1 MRGWLI
7 GLVSVACG
15 VAGWEVVRQLHPA
28 QEPWD
33 VKEYW
38 IAVYPGMMIASAL
51 LGYLAPSLP
60 WRWGLA
66 MIMGQA
72 LWLFLKTSL
81 KSGVPNLWPI
91 SLAFFAI
98 LSLPC
103 IGAAY
108 LGAFLGRR
116 KAT

>member
-15 VAGWEVVRQLHPA
+15 VAGWEIVRLLHPA

-33 VKEYW
+33 VKAYW
-38 IAVYPGMMIASAL
+38 TAVYPGLIIVSGL
-51 LGYLAPSLP
+51 LGSLAPSRP

-66 MIMGQA
+66 IMMGQG
-72 LWLFLKTSL
+72 LWLLLTTL
-81 KSGVPNLWPI
+81 KSGMPNLWPM
-91 SLAFFAI
+91 SLALFAI

-103 IGAAY
+103 IVAAY
-108 LGAFLGRR
+108 VGAFLGRR
-116 KAT
+116 AAG

>member
-7 GLVSVACG
+7 GLVSAACG
-15 VAGWEVVRQLHPA
+15 VAGWEIVQLLYPA

-38 IAVYPGMMIASAL
+38 IAAYPGMTIVSAL
-51 LGYLAPSLP
+51 LGYLAPSQP
-60 WRWGLA
+60 WRWGLT
-66 MIMGQA
+66 MIVGQG
-72 LWLFLKTSL
+72 LWFLLKTSF

-91 SLAFFAI
+91 SLALFAI

-103 IGAAY
+103 IAAAY
-108 LGAFLGRR
+108 LGALLGRR
-116 KAT
+116 GAT